1 MASLL
6 KSRLLHLHVAYFFL
20 MSMIGS
26 VILYT
31 KSTQINDLHYV
42 DALFMSFSAMTGTG
56 LSVVRLDLN
65 SSTVLVQL
73 LRRA

>member
-1 MASLL
+1 MPIMASLL
-6 KSRLLHLHVAYFFL
+6 KSKPLLLHCTYLFL

-31 KSTQINDLHYV
+31 RSTQITDLPYV

-56 LSVVRLDLN
+56 LTVVCLAL
-65 SSTVLVQL
+65 
-73 LRRA
+73 

>member
-1 MASLL
+1 
-6 KSRLLHLHVAYFFL
+6 
-20 MSMIGS
+20 MIGS

-56 LSVVRLDLN
+56 LSVVRLDLS
-65 SSTVLVQL
+65 SSTVVGQL
-73 LRRA
+73 LRCA